1 MTAKTE
7 ELVFRGVRWRRSAS
21 GRALW
26 YNEGLK
32 RWVTWHEGA
41 DAPPV
46 PGPWAQELYR
56 GGTARPPGPGG
67 GTRTPT
73 TTGVPGPAPQGGK
86 AVARTRSG
94 AGPGARDQQAT
105 DAMSTRAP
113 MRSPYRLVPILIAL
127 AILAVAVYEAV
138 KPAARA
144 TQADIAAAMALRGKC
159 LARGGGSASAPSYS
173 TTPVACSSS
182 QAVVKVVAVVSADA
196 RAGSC
201 PRGTEVAVLVNAGVV
216 GEPFECLEK
225 LGARR

>member
-1 MTAKTE
+1 MSAETE
-7 ELVFRGVRWRRSAS
+7 EVVFRGVRWRRSAS

-46 PGPWAQELYR
+46 PDRWARELS
-56 GGTARPPGPGG
+56 GAGTALA
-67 GTRTPT
+67 
-73 TTGVPGPAPQGGK
+73 PGPAARTGRPTPTGAPEQAPSSGK
-86 AVARTRSG
+86 AVARPGG
-94 AGPGARDQQAT
+94 APGPVAPPQAT

-127 AILAVAVYEAV
+127 AIVGVAVFEAV
-138 KPAARA
+138 KPPARA
-144 TQADIAAAMALRGKC
+144 TQADIASAMALRGKC
-159 LARGGGSASAPSYS
+159 LPRGGGTPSAPSYS
-173 TTPVACSSS
+173 TSPVACSSP
-182 QAVVKVVAVVSADA
+182 QAVVKVAAVVSADA
-196 RAGSC
+196 PAGSC
-201 PRGTEVAVLVNAGVV
+201 PRGTEVAVLVNPGVV